1 MKLKNRIIQ
10 LCVLTGGVLLFP
22 SCNDFLDREPLDQV
36 TPESY
41 FQNADHL
48 AAYSISKY
56 QNLFSTHS
64 GFSAGTV
71 NNDGATDNMV
81 SGGSS
86 GSGLQNYYTKDVW
99 KTEAA
104 NDNWDFSFFRYCNY
118 FFEKVLPKYEAGE
131 ISGNADDVKHYIG
144 EMYFIRAWK
153 YFQKLRMY
161 GDYPIITEV
170 LPDNA
175 EILIEKGVRQPRNKV
190 ARFIL
195 EDLDKAAEYMH
206 DHGFAG
212 NNRLNK
218 QCALLIKSRVALYE
232 ATFEKYHQGTGR
244 VPGDANWPGKRVHP
258 DYKYDANTEINFFLD
273 QAMSAAEQVAD
284 VIKLTPNSGVFNPA
298 NDNDISGWNDYFD
311 MFSAEDMSGFEE
323 VLFWRD
329 YYSGDFTIAHGATA
343 YVASGGNNG
352 MLHNYVQSFL
362 MKDGMPWYA
371 ATAAYPF
378 KGDERVM
385 DEKANRDE
393 RLQLFL
399 FGEEDMIPAV
409 SNAAT
414 NAMKTYQDANYPNII
429 VAESEIKDLTGYR
442 IRKCLSYDQKQYVS
456 GQAQSTTGC
465 VIFRAVEAY
474 LNYMEAACMK
484 NNGNVTG
491 KAAEYWR
498 AVRIRAGVDPDF
510 TKTIAATDLSKEN
523 DLAKYKG
530 ENEMIDVTLF
540 NIRRE
545 RRCEFIGEGMRMDD
559 LIRWRS
565 LDRLLVERFIPEGFN
580 FWGSDA
586 YKRYEGEDAKFE
598 YIEGPDNAMT
608 NVSSRKL
615 SNYLRPYSVVQK
627 NNEIYDGYTWAKAH
641 YLYPVPIRQIELL
654 SPSGE
659 IASSV
664 IYQNPYWPEERNT
677 AAIE

>member
-1 MKLKNRIIQ
+1 MAHK
-10 LCVLTGGVLLFP
+10 F
-22 SCNDFLDREPLDQV
+22 
-36 TPESY
+36 
-41 FQNADHL
+41 
-48 AAYSISKY
+48 
-56 QNLFSTHS
+56 
-64 GFSAGTV
+64 
-71 NNDGATDNMV
+71 
-81 SGGSS
+81 
-86 GSGLQNYYTKDVW
+86 
-99 KTEAA
+99 
-104 NDNWDFSFFRYCNY
+104 
-118 FFEKVLPKYEAGE
+118 
-131 ISGNADDVKHYIG
+131 
-144 EMYFIRAWK
+144 
-153 YFQKLRMY
+153 
-161 GDYPIITEV
+161 
-170 LPDNA
+170 
-175 EILIEKGVRQPRNKV
+175 
-190 ARFIL
+190 ARHI
-195 EDLDKAAEYMH
+195 
-206 DHGFAG
+206 
-212 NNRLNK
+212 
-218 QCALLIKSRVALYE
+218 
-232 ATFEKYHQGTGR
+232 
-244 VPGDANWPGKRVHP
+244 
-258 DYKYDANTEINFFLD
+258 
-273 QAMSAAEQVAD
+273 
-284 VIKLTPNSGVFNPA
+284 
-298 NDNDISGWNDYFD
+298 
-311 MFSAEDMSGFEE
+311 
-323 VLFWRD
+323 
-329 YYSGDFTIAHGATA
+329 
-343 YVASGGNNG
+343 
-352 MLHNYVQSFL
+352 
-362 MKDGMPWYA
+362 
-371 ATAAYPF
+371 
-378 KGDERVM
+378 
-385 DEKANRDE
+385 
-393 RLQLFL
+393 
-399 FGEEDMIPAV
+399 
-409 SNAAT
+409 
-414 NAMKTYQDANYPNII
+414 
-429 VAESEIKDLTGYR
+429 AESEIKDLTGYR

-545 RRCEFIGEGMRMDD
+545 RHCEFIGEGMRMDD

-598 YIEGPDNAMT
+598 YIEGPDNAMA

-677 AAIE
+677 CLLYTSPSPRDA